1 LTITLSL
8 VLILGACVA
17 FLIRYMGLRVWH
29 GLICIAFGF
38 CLAATTLAPQIR
50 QVIQGITRSLSGHG

>member
-29 GLICIAFGF
+29 CLICIAFGF
-38 CLAATTLAPQIR
+38 CLAATTLAPQIQ

>member
-1 LTITLSL
+1 MTITLSL

-29 GLICIAFGF
+29 SLICIAFGF

-50 QVIQGITRSLSGHG
+50 QVIQGIARSLSGHG

>member
-8 VLILGACVA
+8 VVILGAGVT
-17 FLIRYMGLRVWH
+17 FLVRYMDLRVWH
-29 GLICIAFGF
+29 ALVCIAFGF